1 MFPFIY
7 FLKMFFKIEMWL
19 EIWIESLPGQ
29 DRKAE
34 EGSVPRSRKEFEICL
49 EIVGI
54 FKMGLEVTQ
63 ELGE

>member
-19 EIWIESLPGQ
+19 EIWIELLPGQ

-34 EGSVPRSRKEFEICL
+34 EASVPRS
-49 EIVGI
+49 
-54 FKMGLEVTQ
+54 
-63 ELGE
+63 